1 MSLTVKAYAKIN
13 LFLDITGRLPNGYHT
28 LNTVMQQIDL
38 YDTVNIS
45 LADEKIS
52 VTCSDPN
59 VPCDERNIAYRAAAA
74 FFAETG
80 IRGGAEIDI
89 KKDIPLEAGLGGS
102 STDGA
107 AVLAALNRLCGEPL
121 DFGRLC
127 AVGASLG
134 ADVPFCLTG
143 GTAVCG
149 GTGEKIQQTPCK
161 KDYFIVIAKPDF
173 SCNTAQAYKKYDVSP
188 VPQREGFK
196 RFAALLESGCEAWSG
211 MVYNVFEQL
220 YRDDRIE
227 AVTNEL
233 KEKGALCAALSGSGS
248 AVFGI
253 FSDEKNAKKAAE
265 SINLPFCQMINPI

>member
-1 MSLTVKAYAKIN
+1 MSSTVKAYAKIN

-38 YDTVNIS
+38 YDILRIS
-45 LADEKIS
+45 RTDGGIN
-52 VTCSDPN
+52 VTCGNPN
-59 VPCDERNIAYRAAAA
+59 VPCNEKNIAYRAAAE

-80 IRGGAEIDI
+80 IHGGAEIDI
-89 KKDIPLEAGLGGS
+89 EKNIPLEAGLGGS

-107 AVLAALNRLCGEPL
+107 AVLAALNSIFGEPL
-121 DFGRLC
+121 DHEQLC
-127 AVGASLG
+127 GLGASLG

-149 GTGEKIQQTPCK
+149 GIGERIRPIPCK

-173 SCNTAQAYKKYDVSP
+173 SCNTAQAYRKFDISP
-188 VPQREGFK
+188 IPQRDGFS
-196 RFAALLESGCEAWSG
+196 RFAALLGNGCEAWSG
-211 MVYNVFEQL
+211 AVYNVFEQL
-220 YRDDRIE
+220 YRDERIE

-253 FSDEKNAKKAAE
+253 FSDENKAKKAAE
-265 SINLPFCQMINPI
+265 IINLPFCRVINPV